1 MHSTLGK
8 LLVSISIEYI
18 YTFIFL
24 ISSGG
29 NWSRLGAVGW
39 ADKTWQGLNTE
50 G

>member
-8 LLVSISIEYI
+8 LLAYLLN
-18 YTFIFL
+18 TFIFL